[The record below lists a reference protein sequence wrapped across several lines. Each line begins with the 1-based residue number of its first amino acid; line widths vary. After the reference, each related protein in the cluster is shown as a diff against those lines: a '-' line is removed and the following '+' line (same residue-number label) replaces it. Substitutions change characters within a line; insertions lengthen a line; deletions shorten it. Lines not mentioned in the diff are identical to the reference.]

1 VSTDFAPPA
10 PPGRDVDWHPVP
22 ARQFMVILKDKYEVS
37 VSDGETRLFGP
48 GELALVEDL
57 TRKGQYTKNVS
68 GSEENLVLVTQL
80 SDE

>member
-1 VSTDFAPPA
+1 
-10 PPGRDVDWHPVP
+10 
-22 ARQFMVILKDKYEVS
+22 MVILKDKYEVS